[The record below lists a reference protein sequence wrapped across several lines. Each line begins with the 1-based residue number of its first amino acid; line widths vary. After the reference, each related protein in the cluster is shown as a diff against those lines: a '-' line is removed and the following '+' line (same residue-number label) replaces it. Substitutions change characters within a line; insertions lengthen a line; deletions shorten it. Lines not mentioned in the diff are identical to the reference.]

1 MWTKEQLRKHQ
12 EAARRLLEIKDL
24 VFAYLKKN
32 QSINERQLHQ
42 FILKRYKEFG
52 LVTDEDLAIAAFGR
66 NTANVHYF
74 PGKKSRRLMKN
85 SLVML
90 DLWARLDKPHAPF
103 ADITWMGYCGKRIPA
118 KIERVFAIVKQARD
132 QGIKRIKRELAKKK
146 LPGGSTLDKTAR
158 DFITRRGFGKRFLH
172 STGHCLGFNTPHG
185 DGGGLTKHNK
195 HPLLKNLGY
204 TLEPGI
210 YLKNKFGIRSEI
222 DFYIDDKM
230 KLIITTD
237 VQDKIIII

>member
-1 MWTKEQLRKHQ
+1 MWTKEQVRKHQ

-24 VFAYLKKN
+24 VFAYLKKH
-32 QSINERQLHQ
+32 QSLNERQLHQ

-52 LVTDEDLAIAAFGR
+52 LVTDEDLAIVAFGQ

-74 PGKKSRRLMKN
+74 PGKNSQRLKKN
-85 SLVML
+85 SLIML
-90 DLWARLDKPHAPF
+90 DLWARLDKPRAPF
-103 ADITWMGYCGKRIPA
+103 ADITWMAYCGKRIPA
-118 KIERVFAIVKQARD
+118 KIERVFTVVKQARD
-132 QGIKRIKRELAKKK
+132 QGLKRIERELAKKK
-146 LPGGSTLDKTAR
+146 LPRGSTLDKTAR
-158 DFITRRGFGKRFLH
+158 DFIARRGLGKRFLH

-204 TLEPGI
+204 TLEPGV
-210 YLKNKFGIRSEI
+210 YLKNKFGVRSEI
-222 DFYIDDKM
+222 DFYINDKM